1 MDYLD
6 INKRTWDKNTQI
18 HLESK
23 FYDVDAFIQGKSSL
37 NPIELAQIGDVKEKS
52 LLHLQCHFGLDSLS
66 WARLG
71 AKVTGVDLSS
81 QAIESANA
89 LAKELQVKAS
99 FINDDIYSFGEK
111 NTQTYDIVYT
121 SYGVLCWLP
130 DLDLWANCIAKALK
144 QGGEFHLVEFH
155 PVNDLL
161 SGYSYFPSTEPDIE
175 EETTYTENC
184 GDEKSTMVT
193 WPHSLAEVLSALI
206 KVGITIDELN
216 EYPYSPYEC
225 FDNLQYVAGSGY
237 CRKEQQQ
244 LVPLVYAIK
253 GRKLA
258 K

>member
-6 INKRTWDKNTQI
+6 INKKSWDKNTKI
-18 HLESK
+18 HLDSK
-23 FYDVDAFIQGKSSL
+23 FYDVDAFVKGKSSL
-37 NPIELAQIGDVKEKS
+37 NPIELAQLGDVKNKA

-66 WARLG
+66 WARLE

-81 QAIESANA
+81 QAIDSAKA
-89 LAKELQVKAS
+89 LAKKINIEAN
-99 FINDDIYSFGEK
+99 FINDDVYSFAEK
-111 NTQTYDIVYT
+111 NSNTYDLVYT

-130 DLDLWANCIAKALK
+130 DLALWASGIAKALK
-144 QGGEFHLVEFH
+144 EGGELHLIEFH

-161 SGYSYFPSTEPDIE
+161 SGYSYFPSPEPDIE

-206 KVGITIDELN
+206 KAGISIEEVN
-216 EYPYSPYEC
+216 EFPYSPYEC
-225 FDNLQYVAGSGY
+225 FEHLQYVTDKGY
-237 CRKEQQQ
+237 CRKEQGQ
-244 LVPLVYAIK
+244 LVPLIYAIK
-253 GRKLA
+253 GRKVT